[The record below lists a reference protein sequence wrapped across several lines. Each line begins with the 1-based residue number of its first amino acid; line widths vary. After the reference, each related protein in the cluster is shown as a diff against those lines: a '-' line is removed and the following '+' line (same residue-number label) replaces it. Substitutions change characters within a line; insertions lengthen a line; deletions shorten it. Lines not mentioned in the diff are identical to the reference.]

1 VEEQPHGLQDGD
13 LVRFED
19 VDGMAPLCDGRTFSV
34 RVTGRHRVRIGDTRG
49 LGTYAGG
56 GRMIEVKQP
65 REVQFVSLAE
75 ALEAPPLHECAGVS
89 RERALTIHACFC
101 ALSEMPTAPSPGS
114 EDGARALLD
123 AVTRGG
129 LVPEERLQHE
139 VVRAFARG
147 AAGSLAPVAS
157 CVGGIAAQEVL
168 KACSAKFSPLR
179 QFLYLDCL
187 DALPSPLP
195 SEAECAPRGDRYD
208 GQRAVLGDR
217 VQRALA
223 EMRLFVVG
231 AGGVNRRDKLPR

>member
-1 VEEQPHGLQDGD
+1 M
-13 LVRFED
+13 RFEG
-19 VDGMAPLCDGRTFSV
+19 VEGMAALCDGRTFSV
-34 RVTGRHRVRIGDTRG
+34 CVTGRHRVRVGDTRG
-49 LGTYAGG
+49 LGTYGGG
-56 GRMIEVKQP
+56 GRMLQVKQP
-65 REVQFVSLAE
+65 REVHFVPLAE
-75 ALEAPPLHECAGVS
+75 ALEAPPLHESAGVS
-89 RERALTIHACFC
+89 RERLLNIHACFC
-101 ALSEMPTAPSPGS
+101 ALGEMPTAPSPGC
-114 EDGARALLD
+114 EDGAEALLE

-129 LVPEERLQHE
+129 IVPDEQLQHE

-187 DALPSPLP
+187 EALPSPLP

-208 GQRAVLGDR
+208 GQRAVLGDK

-223 EMRLFVVG
+223 ELRLFVVG
-231 AGGVNRRDKLPR
+231 AGGVNRRDESPR